1 MKLTSGGFAILKE
14 KLFKVYSQDQVDAL
28 NFLVSKCEEA
38 GLTYPETAYALATVY
53 HETGIVKGGKLVR
66 TMLPVEEQGSDK
78 YLSKYDTGKL
88 ATALGN
94 TQALDGDG
102 QKYKGRGYVQ
112 LTGTRNYALFSKL
125 LNVDLLGKPELA
137 MDPEVAAKIMT
148 YGMLNGSFTGV
159 GFRRKRPVGR
169 YDKPKY
175 VAARAIINGTD
186 RAADIAGYAMVFE
199 EALRSN

>member
-1 MKLTSGGFAILKE
+1 MKLTKGGFDILRSE
-14 KLFKVYSQDQVDAL
+14 LFKSFTESQVNAL
-28 NFLVSKCEEA
+28 NFLVMKCKEA
-38 GLTYPETAYALATVY
+38 GMTYPETAYALATVY
-53 HETGIVKGGKLVR
+53 HETGVVKGGKLVR

-88 ATALGN
+88 ATSLGN

-125 LNVDLLGKPELA
+125 LGVDLLGEPELA
-137 MDPEVAAKIMT
+137 MDPEIAAKIMT

-159 GFRRKRPVGR
+159 GFRRKRPVS
-169 YDKPKY
+169 KY
-175 VAARAIINGTD
+175 NKAQYIAARNIINGSD
-186 RAADIAGYAMVFE
+186 RANDIAGYAMIFE
-199 EALRSN
+199 RALRSY

>member
-1 MKLTSGGFAILKE
+1 MKLTSGGFAILKK

-28 NFLVSKCEEA
+28 NFLVAKCEEA
-38 GLTYPETAYALATVY
+38 GLSYPETAYALATVF
-53 HETGIVKGGKLVR
+53 HETGVVKGGKLVR
-66 TMLPVEEQGSDK
+66 TMAPVEEQGSDK

-125 LNVDLLGKPELA
+125 LNIDLLGKPELA

-148 YGMLNGSFTGV
+148 HGMLNGSFTGV

-169 YDKPKY
+169 YDKSKY

-186 RAADIAGYAMVFE
+186 RAADIAGYAMIFE